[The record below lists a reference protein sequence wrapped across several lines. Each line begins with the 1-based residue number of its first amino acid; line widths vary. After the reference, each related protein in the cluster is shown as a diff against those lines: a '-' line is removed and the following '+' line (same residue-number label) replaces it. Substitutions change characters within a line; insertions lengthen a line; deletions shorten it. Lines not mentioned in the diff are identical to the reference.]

1 MLRSRTDKQNTTE
14 TPMQMNALREQVATV
29 LPEMIALRHRIH
41 QHPELAFEEHL
52 TSDLVAERLAAWGYD
67 VYRGLGRTGVVG
79 TLRHGSGA
87 KAIGLR
93 ADMDALPI
101 TEATGLPYASRHAGR
116 MHACG
121 HDGHTATLL
130 AAARVLAQ
138 TRAFSGTLHLIFQ
151 PAEEGPGGA
160 QRMIDEGLFERFPC
174 DAVFALHN
182 APGQPVGTLA
192 FRSGPTLA
200 SADRVLITLRGTGG
214 HGAMPHHA
222 QDPIVAGA
230 SLVLALQSIVARN
243 VDPLASAVVTVGL
256 FQAGTANNVIPG
268 RATLELSVR
277 ALDREV
283 RALLRRRIHE
293 LAQAQAASLGV
304 TAEVDYQDGYPV
316 LVNTPAETAFAQQV
330 AIELLGRERVL
341 LDKPPVMGSEDF
353 AFMLERRPGC
363 YFFLGNGDGEGSCM
377 VHNPGYDF
385 NDAAMETGAAFWAL
399 LVQRFL
405 K

>member
-1 MLRSRTDKQNTTE
+1 
-14 TPMQMNALREQVATV
+14 MQMNALREQVAAA
-29 LPEMIALRHRIH
+29 LPEMVALRHRIH
-41 QHPELAFEEHL
+41 QHPELAFEEHR
-52 TSDLVAERLAAWGYD
+52 TSDLVAERLAAWGYA
-67 VYRGLGRTGVVG
+67 VHRGLGGTGVVG
-79 TLRHGSGA
+79 TLRSGHGA

-101 TEATGLPYASRHAGR
+101 TEATGLPYASRHPGK

-160 QRMIDEGLFERFPC
+160 QRMIADGLFERFPC

-192 FRSGPTLA
+192 FRSGPALA
-200 SADRVLITLRGTGG
+200 SADRAVITLRGTGG

-222 QDPIVAGA
+222 HDPIVAGS
-230 SLVLALQSIVARN
+230 SLVMALQSVVARN
-243 VDPLASAVVTVGL
+243 VDPLASAVVTVGM

-268 RATLELSVR
+268 SATLELSVR

-293 LAQAQAASLGV
+293 LAQAQAAGLGV
-304 TAEVDYQDGYPV
+304 QAEVDYEDGYPV

-330 AIELLGRERVL
+330 AIELLGPGRVR
-341 LDKPPVMGSEDF
+341 LDQPAVMGSEDF

-405 K
+405 A